1 MRSKKVVLLIK
12 IAIPIVIIGGCL
24 GIERV
29 LSVKAENF
37 SSKPIIVS
45 EDNSSLIAEDKPLE
59 IVSKQSYGNV
69 EGFSENLGFISDD
82 EALVGIGISREDFY
96 KKYPKEFDK
105 SNENDDKDNYNAN
118 NDIYG
123 NIYRLKLS
131 NLEKKPL
138 SIEMRNLYSDFLPNV
153 NRINY
158 VKDNNYSIYDLKNDS
173 KSVYKKAS
181 DMEGSE
187 NVGTWSK
194 DGNYL
199 ISYDN
204 GDLNLY
210 NVKEKSSKKLK
221 IENDN
226 LHIAIIP
233 SFYSEDGED
242 IYFIGVQYKGNG
254 PKYQREGIFKINSSS
269 GKIEEILVLPYS
281 DIQGLEY
288 SKESAIQFND
298 YCILDGGKKI
308 ILNAIIEGEDG
319 TYIYDVDNKKFYNVV
334 PHLVKAKEGSYY
346 SPIWVSPDKTK
357 IIYMNMALENNK
369 EQWNVYVAKINGNS
383 LTSKICIYINFN
395 ISGSFNNAIQW
406 NGDSKKILF
415 FTGNEE
421 IEKNNFSFKDKN
433 EVNIITFK

>member
-1 MRSKKVVLLIK
+1 MRSKKVVLFIK

-24 GIERV
+24 GVERV
-29 LSVKAENF
+29 LSVKVENF
-37 SSKPIIVS
+37 SSKIIVVS

-105 SNENDDKDNYNAN
+105 ENENDDKANDNAN

-131 NLEKKPL
+131 TLERKPL
-138 SIEMRNLYSDFLPNV
+138 SIETRNLYSDFVPNV
-153 NRINY
+153 NKINY
-158 VKDNNYSIYDLKNDS
+158 VKDNNYSIYDLKKDS
-173 KSVYKKAS
+173 ISVYKKAS

-187 NVGTWSK
+187 NVGNWSK

-210 NVKEKSSKKLK
+210 NVKDNSSKKLK
-221 IENDN
+221 IKNDN
-226 LHIAIIP
+226 LYISMIP
-233 SFYSEDGED
+233 SFYSEDGEE
-242 IYFIGVQYKGNG
+242 IYFIGGQHKNKDSRYER
-254 PKYQREGIFKINSSS
+254 QGIYKINSSN
-269 GKIEEILVLPYS
+269 GETEEMLVLPYRDTQGS
-281 DIQGLEY
+281 DY
-288 SKESAIQFND
+288 SKESSIPFND
-298 YCILDGGKKI
+298 YCVLDGGKKI
-308 ILNAIIEGEDG
+308 IINAIIEGEDG

-334 PHLVKAKEGSYY
+334 PHIVKAKEGSYC
-346 SPIWVSPDKTK
+346 SSIWVSPDKTK
-357 IIYMNMALENNK
+357 VIYMNMALENNK
-369 EQWNVYVAKINGNS
+369 EQWNLYAAQINENS
-383 LTSKICIYINFN
+383 LTSKICIYKNIN
-395 ISGSFNNAIQW
+395 ISGSLDKSIQW
-406 NGDSKKILF
+406 SGDSKKILF
-415 FTGNEE
+415 FNGNEE